1 MKKIL
6 CLLLALVFALGCMA
20 GCASNGDNGN
30 QNTPASDNG
39 GTTNDDSTAPDDSDT
54 PDDGAASGDTIKI
67 GLLANTSGSDA
78 MYGNAVKN
86 GVMLYID
93 KVNAEG
99 GVNGK
104 QIEVIAYD
112 EKGDATEA
120 MTAFNRLV
128 DDGVT
133 AVIGSVLTAPTIA
146 VADLTYEI
154 NMPQITASA
163 TAAGV
168 TVLDPEDPDSEI
180 RTNVFRSCFID
191 PFQGEKMA
199 EYAKEKLGASTA
211 AVIFETGNDYSEGLK
226 DAFVAKC
233 EELGITVT
241 SAQAYSAGDKDFKA
255 QMTTIASENP
265 DVIFSPNYYEDDA
278 MIVTQ
283 AREVG
288 VTGTFL
294 GGDGWGSVK
303 NYASAEDLEGSVY
316 CSGYAPGSSDLV
328 KQFEADYTAAYNEDV
343 PNMFAPLGYDA
354 ALILVSAL
362 QAAEDAGLTA
372 GTDEYKQAVIDAMAA
387 TDGLEGITGTYA
399 FDEFNNPIKSAAMIK
414 LEGGEEVFTELF

>member
-1 MKKIL
+1 MKKFF
-6 CLLLALVFALGCMA
+6 CLMLVLVLMFGCMA
-20 GCASNGDNGN
+20 GCAGNGN
-30 QNTPASDNG
+30 TQAPASDNG
-39 GTTNDDSTAPDDSDT
+39 GTTS
-54 PDDGAASGDTIKI
+54 DDGNTPADGETIKI
-67 GLLANTSGSDA
+67 GLLANTSGDNA

-86 GVMLYID
+86 GAMLYLD
-93 KVNAEG
+93 QVNAAG
-99 GVNGK
+99 GINGK

-120 MTAFNRLV
+120 ANAFNRLV

-146 VADLTYEI
+146 VADLAYDI

-168 TVLDPEDPDSEI
+168 TMLDPEDPDSEI

-199 EYAKEKLGASTA
+199 QYAKEKLNAATA
-211 AVIFETGNDYSEGLK
+211 AIIFETGNDYSEGLK

-233 EELGITVT
+233 GELGITVT
-241 SAQAYSAGDKDFKA
+241 STQGYAAGDKDFKA
-255 QMTTIASENP
+255 QMTTIANENP

-316 CSGYAPGSSDLV
+316 CSGYAPASNDIV
-328 KQFEADYTAAYNEDV
+328 KQFEADYTAAYSEDV

-354 ALILVSAL
+354 AMILVAAL
-362 QAAEDAGLTA
+362 QSAEDAGLTA
-372 GTDEYKQAVIDAMAA
+372 GTDEYKQAVIDAMAT
-387 TDGLEGITGTYA
+387 TDGLEGVTGTYA
-399 FDEFNNPIKSAAMIK
+399 FDEYNNPIKSAAMIQ
-414 LEGGEEVFTELF
+414 LQGGEEVFTELF